1 MKKSQF
7 KIDSSQIYNYPLLK
21 CVHRLQLHS
30 PQHPLQAYNTRY
42 YSTNK
47 HVRNDVSH
55 TAEATVRNSSYKQ
68 SKSRF
73 NKEPERLAKHLR
85 YNKVLFYRGSFPHII
100 FTITKTRTIVR
111 YTEDFAI
118 KRFIKS
124 RFSCTELVRLPERI
138 RRNQDLG
145 TILAKEMGVK

>member
-1 MKKSQF
+1 M
-7 KIDSSQIYNYPLLK
+7 
-21 CVHRLQLHS
+21 HRLQLHS

-55 TAEATVRNSSYKQ
+55 TARNSSYKQ

-85 YNKVLFYRGSFPHII
+85 YNKVLFYQGSFPDII

-124 RFSCTELVRLPERI
+124 RFSCTALVRLPERI